1 MVHVVRV
8 AHDEAVAAAVNA
20 ARDEAVLAQNL
31 FRILQNLCVLLHNDD
46 DEEGAAAYLLAVHDV
61 RIGHHDFA

>member
-8 AHDEAVAAAVNA
+8 AHDEAVVAAAVNA

-46 DEEGAAAYLLAVHDV
+46 DEEEGAYLWAVHDV